1 MSIIDAAWHV
11 LEKAG
16 VVADDT
22 LLWVAASTRSYDN
35 AAPRIEIVFS

>member
-1 MSIIDAAWHV
+1 

-22 LLWVAASTRSYDN
+22 LLWAVQSSRSYDK
-35 AAPRIEIVFS
+35 AAPGVTITFLD